1 MDVITLRSYA
11 KGIEVLIELERL
23 DEAIAH
29 CRHILQIYPKYVDS
43 YRLLGKAYLEA
54 KRFGEASDIF
64 QRVLS
69 AEPTDYLA
77 HVAMSVIR
85 EDEGNID
92 TAIWHMERAFETN
105 PSNQVIQKELKRLIG
120 IRDEF
125 EPLKIRLTRGALAH
139 MYASGD
145 LYTQAIAELHAAL
158 QEDPNRPDLQVLLAE
173 MYWLT
178 KDITRAAEVC
188 TEILETLPHCM
199 TANRIM
205 AAVNKTNGNS
215 NASTVYLRRLAA
227 LDPYTTFIESPM
239 DDAALVDEESIE
251 IKKLEW
257 EPNH

>member
-1 MDVITLRSYA
+1 MDLITLRSYV

-29 CRHILQIYPKYVDS
+29 CRHILQIYPKHVDS

-54 KRFGEASDIF
+54 KRYGDASDIF

-69 AEPTDYLA
+69 AEPTDYLS

-92 TAIWHMERAFETN
+92 VAIWHMERAYETN
-105 PSNQVIQKELKRLIG
+105 PTNQVIQQELKRLFG
-120 IRDEF
+120 LRDEY
-125 EPLKIRLTRGALAH
+125 EPLKIRLTRGALAN

-145 LYTQAIAELHAAL
+145 LYPQAIAELHAAL

-178 KDITRAAEVC
+178 NDLTKATEVC
-188 TEILETLPHCM
+188 NEILEKLPHCI

-205 AAVNKTNGNS
+205 AAVNQSNGYS

-227 LDPYTTFIESPM
+227 LNPYSAFIESPM
-239 DDAALVDEESIE
+239 DDVAHVDEESIE
-251 IKKLEW
+251 IEKLEW
-257 EPNH
+257 EPSH